1 MVTVLI
7 TSFLLLAAILY
18 AVSRRQTPESR
29 ERSHEY
35 VLPHAEGFSG
45 LFAEEAAREQ
55 RELKQA
61 AEQAA
66 RETER
71 AELLSRAA
79 AGERSALLD
88 ARRSDDAR
96 LYDEV
101 LTTLVEQIASD
112 KALLA
117 LVSYMLR
124 EEPAFKVNR
133 RLAERFIE
141 AWRRAPDRSFTAKML
156 HVTALANDAALYRK
170 ALEAVLDVW
179 RAGLIEGLSAGE
191 FRSLAESEY
200 WLLSQNERSSGQG
213 FLLKLKLAALRRELT
228 RDRSATR
235 LTEER

>member
-18 AVSRRQTPESR
+18 AVSRRLTPESR

-35 VLPHAEGFSG
+35 VLPQADGFGG
-45 LFAEEAAREQ
+45 LFAEETAREHK
-55 RELKQA
+55 ELKQA
-61 AEQAA
+61 EESAA
-66 RETER
+66 RETAR

-79 AGERSALLD
+79 AGERSALPD
-88 ARRSDDAR
+88 ARSFHDAR

-101 LTTLVEQIASD
+101 LTTLAEQVASD

-117 LVSYMLR
+117 LVSFMLR

-141 AWRRAPDRSFTAKML
+141 AWKRAPDRSFTAKML
-156 HVTALANDAALYRK
+156 HVAALADDAALYRQ
-170 ALEAVLDVW
+170 AIEAVLEFW
-179 RAGLIEGLSAGE
+179 RAGRVAALSAEE

-200 WLLSQNERSSGQG
+200 WVLSQHERSSGRG

-228 RDRSATR
+228 RAAGATR
-235 LTEER
+235 FNEER